1 MGIPGIEFESK
12 SSGKFGSASPKT
24 TSVAKLK
31 NWVDMQDKSFSTGL
45 KLVSY
50 FVKALDFKFTWE
62 PPIEKLSQF
71 LFV

>member
-12 SSGKFGSASPKT
+12 SSGKFGSTSPKT

-45 KLVSY
+45 KRVSY
-50 FVKALDFKFTWE
+50 FIKALDFKFIWE
-62 PPIEKLSQF
+62 APIEKLPQF